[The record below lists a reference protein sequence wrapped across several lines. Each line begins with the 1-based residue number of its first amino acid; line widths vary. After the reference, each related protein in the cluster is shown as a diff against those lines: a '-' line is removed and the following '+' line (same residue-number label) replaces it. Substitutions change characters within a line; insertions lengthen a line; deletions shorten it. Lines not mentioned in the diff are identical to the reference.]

1 MDTAPTQK
9 LTVAFAGNPN
19 VGKSTLFNM
28 LTGLNQHTGNWPGK
42 TVGVATGKVYRDDI
56 EYTLVDLPGTYSLEG
71 KSEDEQIA
79 GEYIRSGTADCTV
92 VVCDGSCLER
102 SLILAL
108 QILEVVEKAV
118 VCVNLMDEAGRHG
131 IEIDKERLEKEL
143 KTPVVLTSAGS
154 GIGLDMLIG
163 KVQQSA
169 LQPPPLQL
177 PSWEDPV
184 AAAQSIA
191 ECCICKRET
200 ASEKYRRQ
208 WERLLVSRGFGVP
221 LMWLVL
227 FGIIWLTIW
236 GANYPA
242 MLLEYLFEGVYKLL
256 DRLLSDVPWWIR
268 GIFLDGIYGTS
279 ARVISVMLP
288 PMAIFFPL
296 FTVLE
301 DIGYLPRVAFLLD
314 PCMAR
319 CGGCGKQALTLCM
332 GLGCNAVGVMGC
344 RIIDCPRR
352 RTAAILTNA
361 MVPCNGR
368 FPTLILLGS
377 LFFPGIG
384 GALTVAAC
392 VVLGVMGAAI
402 TSGMLTQTVLHTQ
415 GSTFLM
421 ELPPFRRPQLGKII
435 TRSLLDRTLK
445 IASRALAVAAP
456 AGMVLWIVSNTKLLG
471 WCVSFL
477 DPLGIALG
485 MNGVILF
492 AFCMSLPANELLV
505 PVILM
510 ALTQTGSLPSAA
522 ALSSQLLLQSG
533 MTWQTAICTMVFTLF
548 HWPCAT
554 TLMTIYRET
563 GSLKKTAAAF
573 LLPTAVGCVFCVLLR
588 ITFLAL

>member
-92 VVCDGSCLER
+92 IVCDGSCLER

-108 QILEVVEKAV
+108 QILELAEKAV
-118 VCVNLMDEAGRHG
+118 VCVNLMDEAERHG
-131 IEIDKERLEKEL
+131 IEIDKARLEKML

-154 GIGLDMLIG
+154 GIGLDLLIG
-163 KVQQSA
+163 KVQQCA

-208 WERLLVSRGFGVP
+208 WERLLVSRRFGVP

-563 GSLKKTAAAF
+563 DSLKKTAAAF

-588 ITFLAL
+588 ITFLTL